1 VCKPRSAVISPVR
14 VNVPVAF
21 SGLLD
26 ATCDFLIS
34 QFAGADNLVK
44 PGAMAG
50 ESPAPYH
57 L

>member
-1 VCKPRSAVISPVR
+1 MCKPRSAVISPVR